1 MNNTKLFLSG
11 FGSWIFKIKIPED
24 LMSSADLLVHAGSFP
39 LCLPMREEST
49 GASSFLRAQIPF
61 MSALSSQPNYMT
73 HVLPFHTIML
83 KVRGLTHRLVM
94 R

>member
-24 LMSSADLLVHAGSFP
+24 LMSSVDLLAHAGSFP
-39 LCLPMREEST
+39 LCLPMGEEST
-49 GASSFLRAQIPF
+49 GASFLRARIPF
-61 MSALSSQPNYMT
+61 VSALSSQPNYMT